1 MSVVT
6 DWSLVCFFP
15 PYSCMSVLDST
26 AHLIP
31 NLITTVLLMP
41 FAFACVRREGGREGV
56 DNQMVP
62 PANQQLI

>member
-1 MSVVT
+1 
-6 DWSLVCFFP
+6 
-15 PYSCMSVLDST
+15 MSVLDST